1 MDPKQVQPMPEAV
14 PAPDAAPAPAPEQ
27 LDLAQVKSM
36 LDLPQTATDLELIT
50 VLVNLVADLQN
61 KYEGLRADA
70 VAMEDTL
77 TNRDLADY
85 SHIISEEHLP
95 FWKEQILKNRN
106 IALEALNAIAERI
119 AKPAETPALPVEE
132 PRVIP
137 LRNRL
142 AEIERTVEK
151 VSTEQPQET
160 TPDPVA
166 FRIRNRAHE
175 IARSDNVPFIIA
187 FNRAEREFSK
197 EKVS

>member
-1 MDPKQVQPMPEAV
+1 MDPNQVQPTPEPVPIPAV
-14 PAPDAAPAPAPEQ
+14 APAQAQEQ
-27 LDLAQVKSM
+27 LDLAQVKTM
-36 LDLPQTATDLELIT
+36 LDLPDTATDLELIT
-50 VLVNLVADLQN
+50 VLVNLVANLQE
-61 KYEGLRADA
+61 KYEGLLADA

-77 TNRDLADY
+77 TNRDLADFA
-85 SHIISEEHLP
+85 HIISEEHVP
-95 FWKEQILKNRN
+95 FWKEQILQNRN
-106 IALEALNAIAERI
+106 IALEALNAMSERM
-119 AKPAETPALPVEE
+119 APPAEEPAPPVEE
-132 PRVIP
+132 TRTIP

-142 AEIERTVEK
+142 AAIERTVEK

-175 IARSDNVPFIIA
+175 IARSDNVPFLIA